1 MNRIIIASHGKLAE
15 GMKNTVEFF
24 GGNNVDYLEQTM
36 TDTGFENKVTDL
48 LTKYIDDNVIVFTDL
63 YGGSV
68 NQCFFKNLLNY
79 KFHLVTGMNLS
90 VIMECVFASDEVN
103 DEFIRSAIEMSKS
116 QFCYMNDVLNM
127 TDDDDD

>member
-36 TDTGFENKVTDL
+36 TDTGFEKKVIEL
-48 LTKYIDDNVIVFTDL
+48 FHKYKDDNVIVFTDL

-68 NQCFFKNLLNY
+68 NQCFFWNVYLQMMKLMMSLLETLLKHQN
-79 KFHLVTGMNLS
+79 VNS
-90 VIMECVFASDEVN
+90 VI
-103 DEFIRSAIEMSKS
+103 
-116 QFCYMNDVLNM
+116 
-127 TDDDDD
+127 

>member
-1 MNRIIIASHGKLAE
+1 MEKLAE
-15 GMKNTVEFF
+15 AYENTVEFF

-36 TDTGFENKVTDL
+36 TDTGFEKKVIEL
-48 LTKYIDDNVIVFTDL
+48 FHKYKDDNVIVFTDL
-63 YGGSV
+63 LHGGSV

-90 VIMECVFASDEVN
+90 VILECVFANDEID
-103 DEFIRSAIEMSKS
+103 DEFIRNAIETSKC

-127 TDDDDD
+127 TDNDDD